1 MKNPFADKMITRLL
15 EQYEI
20 DVEMTFVD
28 LVDRIEELAE
38 DTGDINLS
46 LAVKKYREEER
57 YDLEYLGMRG
67 DMDAVETSFLESI
80 RRQATGISNSD
91 INGSASPKVWDYT
104 MVKNAIENNEPY
116 PAVFIEKVIGVREH
130 ELPLLEKT
138 GYRLKGDTYVS
149 PSGKH

>member
-46 LAVKKYREEER
+46 PCRQEIQGRRAV
-57 YDLEYLGMRG
+57 
-67 DMDAVETSFLESI
+67 
-80 RRQATGISNSD
+80 
-91 INGSASPKVWDYT
+91 
-104 MVKNAIENNEPY
+104 
-116 PAVFIEKVIGVREH
+116 
-130 ELPLLEKT
+130 
-138 GYRLKGDTYVS
+138 
-149 PSGKH
+149 